1 MSNGGKALQ
10 AGDHHIILAER
21 TVDDELVSTFISATY
36 DSHMLI
42 IGIEHQIA
50 GLGLIPRDGGTVG
63 VLHVGTAA
71 VAYDV
76 LSIRDIVKYPIDKSA
91 AVQSIGSICVGGGV
105 AVRPYLGELAPAGV
119 PADHQGLPAPEVVD
133 LAHQSAGGLYHGPA
147 LRVQVSGQI
156 RQQLLCR
163 GVGDR
168 EISSQGGQHSHLSSC
183 SIQ

>member
-1 MSNGGKALQ
+1 MSVVELLSA
-10 AGDHHIILAER
+10 H
-21 TVDDELVSTFISATY
+21 TLVSWPQRESQPIT
-36 DSHMLI
+36 
-42 IGIEHQIA
+42 
-50 GLGLIPRDGGTVG
+50 RDF
-63 VLHVGTAA
+63 
-71 VAYDV
+71 
-76 LSIRDIVKYPIDKSA
+76 P
-91 AVQSIGSICVGGGV
+91 
-105 AVRPYLGELAPAGV
+105 P
-119 PADHQGLPAPEVVD
+119 PEVVD

>member
-21 TVDDELVSTFISATY
+21 TVDDEHVSAFISATY

-63 VLHVGTAA
+63 VLHVDTAA

-105 AVRPYLGELAPAGV
+105 AVRPYLGELAPAAV
-119 PADHQGLPAPEVVD
+119 PAKHQLTLPTSLQAD
-133 LAHQSAGGLYHGPA
+133 STTARRSGSRSAGRSASSFFAVVSEIVRSPA
-147 LRVQVSGQI
+147 KVASILI
-156 RQQLLCR
+156 F
-163 GVGDR
+163 
-168 EISSQGGQHSHLSSC
+168 HLVVFSE
-183 SIQ
+183 Q

>member
-21 TVDDELVSTFISATY
+21 TVDDEHVSAFISATY

-71 VAYDV
+71 MSDDVAAACGV
-76 LSIRDIVKYPIDKSA
+76 VKGPIH
-91 AVQSIGSICVGGGV
+91 
-105 AVRPYLGELAPAGV
+105 E
-119 PADHQGLPAPEVVD
+119 
-133 LAHQSAGGLYHGPA
+133 
-147 LRVQVSGQI
+147 
-156 RQQLLCR
+156 
-163 GVGDR
+163 
-168 EISSQGGQHSHLSSC
+168 
-183 SIQ
+183 

>member
-21 TVDDELVSTFISATY
+21 TVDDEHVSAFISAIY

-71 VAYDV
+71 VAD
-76 LSIRDIVKYPIDKSA
+76 DITATGLIVEYPIHK
-91 AVQSIGSICVGGGV
+91 
-105 AVRPYLGELAPAGV
+105 
-119 PADHQGLPAPEVVD
+119 
-133 LAHQSAGGLYHGPA
+133 
-147 LRVQVSGQI
+147 
-156 RQQLLCR
+156 
-163 GVGDR
+163 
-168 EISSQGGQHSHLSSC
+168 
-183 SIQ
+183 